1 MTGKMRLIDID
12 FQHRS
17 LAANATGAVL
27 LLLGISAAAASMWWH
42 AEIGS
47 AVEDVETRVTDVK
60 RMMRRTTVRITE
72 SPRDTREMQQ
82 ELRVANTVIR
92 QMTIPW
98 DRLFSELASS
108 ADETIALLAVQPDVQ
123 SRQVRISGEAKD
135 LQAMLAYSRRLE
147 AGMLTG
153 VMLIGHEIKTQ
164 DPQRPVVFSM
174 TAGWGEQP

>member
-1 MTGKMRLIDID
+1 MRRIDID
-12 FQHRS
+12 FQQRS
-17 LAANATGAVL
+17 PAANAMGAIL
-27 LLLGISAAAASMWWH
+27 LALGISAVAASLWWH
-42 AEIGS
+42 AEISS
-47 AVEDVETRVTDVK
+47 AAEDVEIRLTDAK
-60 RMMRRTTVRITE
+60 RMMRRTTIRMTG

-82 ELRVANTVIR
+82 EVRAANSVIR

-98 DRLFSELASS
+98 DRLFGELTSS

-147 AGMLTG
+147 TGMLNG
-153 VMLIGHEIKTQ
+153 VMLTGHEIKMQ
-164 DPQRPVVFSM
+164 DPQRPVVFLM